1 LFSFIRHWLERRTI
15 SRSKITTAQWQ
26 DAFASLPLLDGLT
39 DDEKQRLKEL
49 VILFIE
55 RKSFDGAHG
64 LVVTLPMAL
73 IISLQACLPVLKLD
87 LNAYDGWTSIIV
99 YPAGFSPERKVV
111 DEYGVTHYE
120 KKNLAGESWLNGPIV
135 LSWDETDRAGII
147 DGSNLV
153 IHEFAHKLDMENGV
167 ANGFPA
173 LHRDMLSSTWVDAF
187 SQGFEQLQSRCQQ
200 GKPVDIDCYAAT
212 SPAEFF
218 AVLSEVFFERPN
230 LINQHYPKIYQLLQQ
245 YYRQNTLARFGDD

>member
-1 LFSFIRHWLERRTI
+1 LFTFIRHWLERRIINRSTI
-15 SRSKITTAQWQ
+15 SVAQWQ
-26 DAFASLPLLDGLT
+26 DAFSSLPLLDGLSAK
-39 DDEKQRLKEL
+39 EKQRLKEL
-49 VILFIE
+49 VILFID
-55 RKSFDGAHG
+55 RKSFEGAHD

-73 IISLQACLPVLKLD
+73 IISLQACLPILKLN

-111 DEYGVTHYE
+111 DEFGVTHVE
-120 KKNLAGESWLNGPIV
+120 KRDLAGESWLNGPIV
-135 LSWDETDRAGII
+135 LSWDETERSGII

-173 LHRDMLSSTWVDAF
+173 LHKNMLTREWVDAF
-187 SQGFEQLQSRCQQ
+187 TEGFEILQSRCQQ
-200 GKPVDIDCYAAT
+200 GKVVDIDCYAAS

-218 AVLSEVFFERPN
+218 AVLSEVFFERPHV
-230 LINQHYPKIYQLLQQ
+230 IHQHYPDIYQLLQQ
-245 YYRQNTLARFGDD
+245 YYRQDTLARFS

>member
-1 LFSFIRHWLERRTI
+1 MFTFIRHWLERRI
-15 SRSKITTAQWQ
+15 INRSLITEQQWQ
-26 DAFASLPLLDGLT
+26 QAITALPLLKGLS
-39 DDEKQRLKEL
+39 DPDMNRLKEL

-55 RKSFDGAHG
+55 RKSFEGAHD
-64 LVVTLPMAL
+64 LVVSLPMVL
-73 IISLQACLPVLKLD
+73 IISLQACLPVLKLN

-111 DEYGVTHYE
+111 DEYGVTHFE
-120 KKNLAGESWLNGPIV
+120 KKNLAGESWLNGPVV
-135 LSWDETDRAGII
+135 LAWDEAEHAGVI

-173 LHRDMLSSTWVDAF
+173 LHREMLVDDWVNAF
-187 SQGFEQLQSRCQQ
+187 SEGYTELESRCQS
-200 GKPVDIDCYAAT
+200 GKSSEIDCYGAS

-218 AVLSEVFFERPN
+218 AVLSEVFFERPQV
-230 LINQHYPKIYQLLQQ
+230 IRRHYPRIHTLLQQ
-245 YYRQNTLARFGDD
+245 YYRQDTLSRLAK